1 MRPRHNN
8 NSWKMAL
15 IKSLQRYINSKELV
29 VEVRCPLCKKSADSC
44 DTCDNCLLRVVK
56 ERLRI
61 SCYDLV
67 LLAHKIGFESILEA
81 VKKVPREK
89 LTPSYFKRIG
99 IPKQLH
105 PIIKELEQLSKEN
118 SYDATL

>member
-15 IKSLQRYINSKELV
+15 IKSLQRYINSEELT
-29 VEVRCPLCKKSADSC
+29 VEVRCPLCRKSADSC
-44 DTCDNCLLRVVK
+44 YNCLLRVVK
-56 ERLRI
+56 DRLRV

-67 LLAHKIGFESILEA
+67 LLAHDIGFEFILEA

-105 PIIKELEQLSKEN
+105 PIVKELEQLLKEN